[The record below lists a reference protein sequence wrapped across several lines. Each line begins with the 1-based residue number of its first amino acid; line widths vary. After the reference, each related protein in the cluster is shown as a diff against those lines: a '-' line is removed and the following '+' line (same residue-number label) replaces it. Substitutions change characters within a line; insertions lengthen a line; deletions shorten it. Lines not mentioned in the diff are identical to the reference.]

1 MIWVDRYSSTMEYD
15 HMGRWARIAY
25 IGSGELVDGKVS
37 SFELAWISK
46 LVHDDVLR
54 FCISYKFPN
63 QGKYCFGTLEEAKA
77 EVEDR
82 FNFFLSECNKNKL

>member
-1 MIWVDRYSSTMEYD
+1 MIWTDRYSSTMEND

-25 IGSGELVDGKVS
+25 IGGGDLVGDKVS

-46 LVHDDVLR
+46 LLHDDVLM
-54 FCISYKFPN
+54 FCINYRFPN
-63 QGKYCFGTLEEAKA
+63 QGKSLFDTLEEAKV

-82 FNFFLSECNKNKL
+82 FNFFLSECNKHN